1 LRATRQVMPAERRQ
15 PPHLSRKQ
23 SAAFKACK
31 DSPQRRRVRRG
42 AKAPRPHTDLNQPWE
57 PLGVGA
63 RLRATRQVM
72 PAERRQPPHLSRKQ
86 SAAFKACKDSPQR
99 RRVRRGAKAPRPQTD
114 LNQPWEPLGVGARLR
129 ATRQVMPAERRQ
141 PPRLSRKQ
149 SAAFKA
155 CKDSPQRRRVRRGAK
170 APRPHTDLNQPWEP
184 LGVGA
189 RLRATRQVMPAERRQ
204 PPHLSRKQ
212 SAAFKACKDSPQ
224 RRRVRRGA
232 KARLWKCP
240 EF

>member
-1 LRATRQVMPAERRQ
+1 MGAARRRSQ
-15 PPHLSRKQ
+15 Q
-23 SAAFKACK
+23 SAGN
-31 DSPQRRRVRRG
+31 RRTFPGSRVLPSKHVKIHRRD
-42 AKAPRPHTDLNQPWE
+42 AEYAEVPRRL
-57 PLGVGA
+57 A
-63 RLRATRQVM
+63 RKRTLTSHGS
-72 PAERRQPPHLSRKQ
+72 RR
-86 SAAFKACKDSPQR
+86 
-99 RRVRRGAKAPRPQTD
+99 
-114 LNQPWEPLGVGARLR
+114 VGARLR